1 MGVDDR
7 IKHEVEEHVGK
18 AKAAVGDATDNE
30 RLEAEGRAEQ
40 TEAKMKQAGDHVR
53 DAAEDVR
60 DAFRR

>member
-7 IKHEVEEHVGK
+7 IKHEVEEHAGK